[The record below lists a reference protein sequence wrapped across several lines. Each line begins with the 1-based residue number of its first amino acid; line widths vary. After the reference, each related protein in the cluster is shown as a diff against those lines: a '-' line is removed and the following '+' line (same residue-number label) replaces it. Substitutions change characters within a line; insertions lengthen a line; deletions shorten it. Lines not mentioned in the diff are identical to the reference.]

1 MHPSALRTVHSAL
14 VVLLPSQVAAELEE
28 AQELEGRNRSVQLLQ
43 LQQKVS
49 SLELERMQSQLTCMR
64 VEDQLNESR
73 IQRTELA
80 KRLAVAEERLV
91 AVTAQRD
98 QALSSDPK
106 PEQSLR
112 RELIITRFHLT
123 TALRANA
130 AAVPAGI
137 YSAEELIAAAASNNL
152 EAVRAILSPRELL
165 SVRADACE
173 EAVLPIAPS
182 APAPSTP
189 PSSMEDE
196 RERRRGRAGGMVAPA
211 SRIEAKRENNE

>member
-80 KRLAVAEERLV
+80 KRLAVAEASFWGGV
-91 AVTAQRD
+91 WIVFFW
-98 QALSSDPK
+98 
-106 PEQSLR
+106 
-112 RELIITRFHLT
+112 IF
-123 TALRANA
+123 
-130 AAVPAGI
+130 GI
-137 YSAEELIAAAASNNL
+137 KSPTCGKSGGCTISEETENMMFFF
-152 EAVRAILSPRELL
+152 LL
-165 SVRADACE
+165 
-173 EAVLPIAPS
+173 LF
-182 APAPSTP
+182 
-189 PSSMEDE
+189 
-196 RERRRGRAGGMVAPA
+196 
-211 SRIEAKRENNE
+211 